1 MCAVFVIGRNGS
13 QEGYIMK
20 TKKVDSMLL
29 AQLALLIAIEIIMKL
44 SGLGSVP
51 VGPLY
56 MSFLTLPIAV
66 GAMMIG
72 PVGGVVLGAV
82 FGILSYWDAIT
93 GGSVMGSVLFQ
104 ISPIHS
110 FILCIVTRVLM
121 GLCTGYIFKAVRK
134 VDKTKTWS
142 YFVGAV
148 SAPLLNT
155 LFFMTTLIACFWNT
169 DVIQAWAA
177 SIPGATNVFLFA
189 VLSVG
194 VNFIVEAI
202 VCTIVGAAVAKAVDR
217 YVNKASAST
226 RSIVEAGEDP
236 VEEVTEAELIGTRRN
251 DHPWKRSRTFISNIK
266 RSSTT
271 CSLAA

>member
-82 FGILSYWDAIT
+82 FGILSFWDAVT

-155 LFFMTTLIACFWNT
+155 LFFMGYLCIAFYNT
-169 DVIQAWAA
+169 EYVQGMV
-177 SIPGATNVFLFA
+177 SSVGATNPLMFI
-189 VLSVG
+189 VLLVG
-194 VNFIVEAI
+194 VQALIEAGVCGILGGI
-202 VCTIVGAAVAKAVDR
+202 VCKALATAMRGRILVDEKKAKA
-217 YVNKASAST
+217 
-226 RSIVEAGEDP
+226 
-236 VEEVTEAELIGTRRN
+236 
-251 DHPWKRSRTFISNIK
+251 
-266 RSSTT
+266 
-271 CSLAA
+271 

>member
-1 MCAVFVIGRNGS
+1 MNL
-13 QEGYIMK
+13 
-20 TKKVDSMLL
+20 T
-29 AQLALLIAIEIIMKL
+29 
-44 SGLGSVP
+44 GLGRVP

-56 MSFLTLPIAV
+56 LSFLTLPIGV

-72 PVGGVVLGAV
+72 PVGGIVLGAV

-155 LFFMTTLIACFWNT
+155 LFFMGYLCIAFYNT
-169 DVIQAWAA
+169 EYVQGMV
-177 SIPGATNVFLFA
+177 SSVGATNPFTFIAL
-189 VLSVG
+189 LVG
-194 VNFIVEAI
+194 VQALIEAGVCGILGGI
-202 VCTIVGAAVAKAVDR
+202 VCKALATAMRGRILVDEK
-217 YVNKASAST
+217 KAQA
-226 RSIVEAGEDP
+226 
-236 VEEVTEAELIGTRRN
+236 
-251 DHPWKRSRTFISNIK
+251 
-266 RSSTT
+266 
-271 CSLAA
+271 